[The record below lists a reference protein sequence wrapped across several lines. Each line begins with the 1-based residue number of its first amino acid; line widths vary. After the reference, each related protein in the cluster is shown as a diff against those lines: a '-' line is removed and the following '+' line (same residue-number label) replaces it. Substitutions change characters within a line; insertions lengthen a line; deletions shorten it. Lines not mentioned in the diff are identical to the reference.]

1 MFGDVPLILVQDP
14 AALGEAVEAMRPQA
28 VLAVDLEADSFHHYR
43 ERICLLQVSIPGA
56 DFVIDP
62 LAIPDISSFLALLEE
77 PDRVKVLH
85 GADYDVVSLKRDYG
99 VQIRGLFDTMIAAQ
113 FLGVQRFGLA
123 DLLLANFDVTI
134 DKALQRHD
142 WAQRPLLPAHLH
154 YARGDTHWL
163 LALREV
169 MLYRLR
175 RAGWEHAVHQECQQ
189 LELRE
194 WHGRT
199 PDPADYLRI
208 KGATDLDEGGR
219 RVLRALYA
227 YREEQA
233 RQMDRP
239 VFKVIPDPVLAAIA
253 RHQPA
258 SVEDLGRL
266 VRKSSALMRQHG
278 AALVRAVA
286 HGLEDASPLP
296 RREAPARNPR
306 LGGGAAPARAV
317 ELLKSWRQRQA
328 ERDGLA
334 ASLIAS
340 NNVIRE
346 VARAMPQTRDQL
358 EALPDLRLW
367 QAERYGEALLE
378 VVSQAREES
387 QPKGRGKRRR
397 QRPHQHRST
406 ATEAPGPK

>member
-1 MFGDVPLILVQDP
+1 MFGDVPLVLVQDP
-14 AALGEAVEAMRPQA
+14 AALREAVEAMRPQA

-43 ERICLLQVSIPGA
+43 ERVCLLQVSIPGT
-56 DFVIDP
+56 DYVIDP
-62 LAIPDISSFLALLEE
+62 LAIQDISAFLALLED
-77 PDRVKVLH
+77 PGRVKVLH
-85 GADYDVVSLKRDYG
+85 GADYDVVSLKRDYR

-123 DLLLANFDVTI
+123 DLLASNFDVTI

-142 WAQRPLLPAHLH
+142 WSRRPLLPAHLH

-163 LALREV
+163 LALREI

-175 RAGWEHAVHQECQQ
+175 RAGWERAVHEECQQ

-199 PDPADYLRI
+199 PDPADFLRI
-208 KGATDLDEGGR
+208 KGASELDETGK

-233 RQMDRP
+233 SQMDRP

-253 RHQPA
+253 RHRP
-258 SVEDLGRL
+258 STIEDLAGTMR
-266 VRKSSALMRQHG
+266 RGSALMRQHG

-286 HGLEDASPLP
+286 RGLEDESSLP
-296 RREAPARNPR
+296 KRV
-306 LGGGAAPARAV
+306 AAPRTPRAASGVAHAKAV
-317 ELLKSWRQRQA
+317 ELLKSWRQRQSS
-328 ERDGLA
+328 RDGLA

-346 VARAMPQTRDQL
+346 LARALPESREQL
-358 EALPDLRLW
+358 DAVAELRSW
-367 QAERYGEALLE
+367 QADHYGEALLE
-378 VVSQAREES
+378 VIAEARDEVA
-387 QPKGRGKRRR
+387 PKSKSKRRR
-397 QRPHQHRST
+397 RKRS
-406 ATEAPGPK
+406 